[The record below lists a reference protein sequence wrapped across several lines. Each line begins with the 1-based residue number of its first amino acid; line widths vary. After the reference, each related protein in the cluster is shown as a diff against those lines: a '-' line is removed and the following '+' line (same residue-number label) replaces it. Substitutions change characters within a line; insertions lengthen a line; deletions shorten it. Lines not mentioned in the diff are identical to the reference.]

1 MENEPEKK
9 KEEALAPIS
18 DDALASFNNEFKLLQ
33 EKYMLRIVGIP
44 LINTDGRIT
53 VSIQALPV
61 KHEHDTPVESP
72 YNKD

>member
-1 MENEPEKK
+1 MQNEPEKK
-9 KEEALAPIS
+9 EEEALAPIS

-33 EKYMLRIVGIP
+33 EKYSLRIVGIP

-61 KHEHDTPVESP
+61 KHEQGKEVVSP
-72 YNKD
+72 YKD

>member
-1 MENEPEKK
+1 MQNEHEKK
-9 KEEALAPIS
+9 EEEALAPIS

-33 EKYMLRIVGIP
+33 EKYSLRIVGIP

-61 KHEHDTPVESP
+61 KHEEGKEVVSP
-72 YNKD
+72 YNKE